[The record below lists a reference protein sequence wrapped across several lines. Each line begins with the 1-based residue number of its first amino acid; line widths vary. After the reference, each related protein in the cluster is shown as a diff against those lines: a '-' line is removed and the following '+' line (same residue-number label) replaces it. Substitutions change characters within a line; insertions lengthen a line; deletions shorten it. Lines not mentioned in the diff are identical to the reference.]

1 MASGSSVRSLSKCLT
16 SLNGQIQ
23 PDGCNGAD
31 KTRGVRIHLQSFI
44 RQSHGNNRPG
54 SNSGKQVY

>member
-1 MASGSSVRSLSKCLT
+1 MASGSNSLFNEKFVEVFEFFKWS
-16 SLNGQIQ
+16 
-23 PDGCNGAD
+23 DGCNGAD

-44 RQSHGNNRPG
+44 RQRHGNNRPG